1 MSLKQNIHDDL
12 KDAMKAK
19 NELTILV
26 LRSLIAEINLKE
38 IELKKKEEG
47 LSDIEVE
54 QVVLREIKKC
64 HDAIEQYKNGNR
76 NDLVEKEEQEVQILN
91 KFAPEMI
98 DETELKVLVDGI
110 INELGAE
117 TINDMGRVM
126 SAVMQKVGNK
136 ANGSLVNRLVREKLD
151 S

>member
-1 MSLKQNIHDDL
+1 M
-12 KDAMKAK
+12 
-19 NELTILV
+19 
-26 LRSLIAEINLKE
+26 
-38 IELKKKEEG
+38 
-47 LSDIEVE
+47 
-54 QVVLREIKKC
+54 
-64 HDAIEQYKNGNR
+64 
-76 NDLVEKEEQEVQILN
+76 VEKEEQEVQILN

>member
-1 MSLKQNIHDDL
+1 MSSTLDMGFFNNAPYLNIW
-12 KDAMKAK
+12 
-19 NELTILV
+19 
-26 LRSLIAEINLKE
+26 
-38 IELKKKEEG
+38 
-47 LSDIEVE
+47 
-54 QVVLREIKKC
+54 
-64 HDAIEQYKNGNR
+64 
-76 NDLVEKEEQEVQILN
+76 
-91 KFAPEMI
+91 APEMI

>member
-1 MSLKQNIHDDL
+1 MSLKEQIRNQL
-12 KDAMKAK
+12 KDAVKSK
-19 NELTILV
+19 NKTESLV

-47 LSDIEVE
+47 LSDIEIE
-54 QVVLREIKKC
+54 QAVLREIKKC
-64 HDAIEQYKNGNR
+64 RDAIEQYKNGNR

>member
-1 MSLKQNIHDDL
+1 MSLKEQIRSQL
-12 KDAMKAK
+12 KDAVKSK
-19 NELTILV
+19 NKTESLV

-47 LSDIEVE
+47 LSDIEIE
-54 QVVLREIKKC
+54 QAVLREIKKC
-64 HDAIEQYKNGNR
+64 RDAIEQYKNGNR